1 MHSNFLL
8 QHASYENC
16 TKACHEELK
25 SSKRKLY
32 ELKKTFYPGF
42 VISFDNIDIQLQRK
56 NMTMHSQ
63 NQDFHWV
70 NHLMVENRVSGVH
83 LDSPQPKANAQDV
96 SNLKFIP
103 SIGDQQQQRKNY
115 IIRTLR
121 ILVQYFK
128 VLEPL
133 KEACMQYI
141 PHRYM
146 AEIKEGYKLLQY
158 PTSYI
163 SFKHHE
169 LFFQFM
175 IEWLYKIIYNYHCF
189 WYCFS
194 PILGSF
200 PRMKMSV
207 KAC

>member
-1 MHSNFLL
+1 MATLEKLGENHDLDLVKAKERICQDINSLKQAQAMHSNFLL

-16 TKACHEELK
+16 KKAYNEELK

-115 IIRTLR
+115 T
-121 ILVQYFK
+121 
-128 VLEPL
+128 P
-133 KEACMQYI
+133 
-141 PHRYM
+141 
-146 AEIKEGYKLLQY
+146 
-158 PTSYI
+158 
-163 SFKHHE
+163 
-169 LFFQFM
+169 
-175 IEWLYKIIYNYHCF
+175 
-189 WYCFS
+189 
-194 PILGSF
+194 
-200 PRMKMSV
+200 
-207 KAC
+207 